1 MSAPPGTAPLRILT
15 TGEAETTAAGEAF
28 AARVGAGDVLLLVGD
43 LGAGK
48 TAFVRGLANGLG
60 APADAVTSPTFTLV
74 QEYPGRLTLFHA
86 DLYRLAPAEVA
97 DLGLEDISAGGVLA
111 VEWADRWEDAPGA
124 AWHIMFEHEGETGR
138 AITMTPLRQTADGV
152 SIAAI

>member
-1 MSAPPGTAPLRILT
+1 MSATPETGPLTMLT

-28 AARVGAGDVLLLVGD
+28 AARVGAGDVLLLFGD

-48 TAFVRGLANGLG
+48 TAFVRGLAQGLG
-60 APADAVTSPTFTLV
+60 ALADAVTSPTFTLV

-97 DLGLEDISAGGVLA
+97 DLGLEEISADGVLA
-111 VEWADRWEDAPGA
+111 VEWADRWEDAPAA
-124 AWHIMFEHEGETGR
+124 AWHIRFEHQGETTR
-138 AITMTPLRQTADGV
+138 AITITPLRPTGDGT
-152 SIAAI
+152 

>member
-1 MSAPPGTAPLRILT
+1 MSATPGTDPLRILT

-28 AARVGAGDVLLLVGD
+28 AARVIAGDVLLLFGD

-97 DLGLEDISAGGVLA
+97 DLGLEEISADGVLA
-111 VEWADRWEDAPGA
+111 VEWADRWEDAPGE
-124 AWHIMFEHEGETGR
+124 AWRIRFEHAGDTRR
-138 AITMTPLRQTADGV
+138 AITITSLRPSGDG
-152 SIAAI
+152 A